1 MSTNDVMQDDE
12 YENEPEAVEEATTD
26 TEEVEESEPVAGED
40 SEAEE
45 GEDEYEVVERKPEPS
60 PEAKKQNAAF
70 AKQRIEAKE
79 AKRRA
84 QEAEEQLRQ
93 IEQGYIPES
102 LKEKLSVQPSLP
114 EQPKWEDYFSDSAL
128 EKYGYDQSRAQ
139 AAFNAAQSQWLFDA
153 QNARSTSQVQETQKR
168 QQFIEQERKRIQ
180 AVQKVAKAA
189 ESLNLETFDDSAGK
203 LDKMIPG
210 SVDYIAGFFG
220 ADSREAAAVINFLG
234 RNPERAREINS
245 LSAPEALN
253 ELAKLGYREL
263 LIQKKKRVVPDAD
276 SGLEGG
282 APAPVNTTA
291 WKKEL
296 SKLIESDTAEYRKR
310 KAEIERQIGR
320 RIENHELL

>member
-1 MSTNDVMQDDE
+1 MSTIDVKQDDQ

-26 TEEVEESEPVAGED
+26 TEEVEESKPVAGED

-45 GEDEYEVVERKPEPS
+45 GEDEYEVVEQQPEPS

-70 AKQRIEAKE
+70 AKKRIEAKE

-93 IEQGYIPES
+93 IEKGYIPDN
-102 LKEKLSVQPSLP
+102 LKDKLSVQPSLP
-114 EQPKWEDYFSDSAL
+114 EQPKYEDYFSDSAL
-128 EKYGYDQSRAQ
+128 EKFGYDQARAQ

-153 QNARSTSQVQETQKR
+153 QNARSTSQVEETQKR

-180 AVQKVAKAA
+180 SAHEVAKAA
-189 ESLNLETFDDSAGK
+189 ESLNLETFDKSSDK
-203 LDKMIPG
+203 LEKSIPG
-210 SVDYIAGFFG
+210 SVDLISRFFG
-220 ADSREAAAVINFLG
+220 GEHRKAAAVINYLG
-234 RNPERAREINS
+234 LNPGEAQRINS
-245 LSAPEALN
+245 MDQAAAFFELARLSYEVVPIRKKQRIAPE
-253 ELAKLGYREL
+253 
-263 LIQKKKRVVPDAD
+263 AD

-282 APAPVNTTA
+282 SPAPVNTTA

-296 SKLIESDTAEYRKR
+296 GKLLESDTAKYRQR

-320 RIENHELL
+320 KILNSELL